1 MPPRVKICGI
11 STPEAL
17 HAAVAGGASHI
28 GFVFFS
34 KSPRNVALDQARSL
48 AENLPSH
55 VTSVALVV
63 DTNHEF
69 LNEIVNLVPRLGA
82 IQFHGKETPEQLSL
96 WRGQS
101 FEVWKAIAVRSKA
114 DLEAASRFAG
124 SADRLLYD
132 AKPPEGADL
141 PGGTGQRFDWTLLRD
156 HRPALPWILAGGLDA
171 RNVAEAREVTRADFF
186 DVSSGVESAPG
197 IKDVDKIAAFL
208 KAARS
213 L

>member
-101 FEVWKAIAVRSKA
+101 FEVWKAIAVPEVPIGCSTMPSPPKA
-114 DLEAASRFAG
+114 LTCPAARDNDLTGRYCVITARHSLGFSLAG
-124 SADRLLYD
+124 SMH
-132 AKPPEGADL
+132 GM
-141 PGGTGQRFDWTLLRD
+141 LRK
-156 HRPALPWILAGGLDA
+156 RV
-171 RNVAEAREVTRADFF
+171 R
-186 DVSSGVESAPG
+186 
-197 IKDVDKIAAFL
+197 
-208 KAARS
+208 
-213 L
+213 